1 MNETPLLLCI
11 ETATPVCSAALF
23 IGAECISLREHSEG
37 MAHAEKL
44 TVLIREILEE
54 TGLAISDLSAVAVSG
69 GPGSYTGL
77 RIGVST
83 AKGLC
88 FAADRPLI
96 AIPTLQSMAAGVI
109 SGLRAN
115 GQSEDI
121 LLCPMLDARRM
132 EVYTAIFDVSGREV
146 EPVSA
151 KVVQEGVFD
160 DRLHVGQV
168 LFFGDGMPKC
178 KSLLSAHANARFVDD
193 YRISAA
199 DMIQPALQAYAAAD
213 FRENG
218 LYEPFYFK
226 EFVAGKGSVSPI
238 AG

>member
-1 MNETPLLLCI
+1 
-11 ETATPVCSAALF
+11 
-23 IGAECISLREHSEG
+23 

-44 TVLIREILEE
+44 TVLIREMLDEKQ
-54 TGLAISDLSAVAVSG
+54 LAVSDLSAVAVSG

-96 AIPTLQSMAAGVI
+96 AIPTLQSMAAGVLP
-109 SGLRAN
+109 GLRKA
-115 GQSEDI
+115 GHSGDV

-132 EVYTAIFDVSGREV
+132 EVYTALFDVDGREV
-146 EPVSA
+146 DSVSA
-151 KVVQEGVFD
+151 KMVQEGVFD
-160 DRLHVGQV
+160 DRLNAGQV
-168 LFFGDGMPKC
+168 FFFGDGMPKC
-178 KSLLSAHANARFVDD
+178 RSILATHANARFADD
-193 YRISAA
+193 YRISAV
-199 DMIQPALQAYAAAD
+199 DMIQPAMKAFTTAD

-226 EFVAGKGSVSPI
+226 EFVAGKGSVSPV